1 MDIITLLMG
10 CLTLGLMVTTIYF
23 FGKTSKDG
31 ALLLHNQHALMLA
44 ENKLTDQALHINHL
58 EQQVV
63 QMTTVLEQERK
74 QHAQRLSFLEET
86 KQQLKHEFQSLA
98 HTILEDKSKRFTDQ
112 NKQNIEGLLTPLREQ
127 IKDFEKKVHDV
138 YEKESR
144 DRLSL
149 AQEITQLK
157 TLNQQMSIDAV
168 NLTSA
173 LKGESKTQ
181 GIWGEM
187 ILERVLEKSGLV
199 KDREYT
205 VQMHLHNDQGRAYQ
219 PDVIVHLPE
228 NKDIIIDAKV
238 SLNAYERFCSHKNE
252 SDQQAH
258 VQALRNHI
266 KILSDKD
273 YQKLVE
279 IKTLD
284 FVLMFIPI
292 EGALSLA
299 MQYDPELFSEALARN
314 IVMVTPSTLLAT
326 LRTIENIWRFE
337 YQNRH
342 AQQIAT
348 KAGDLYDKFVAF
360 VEDLDDLGR
369 KLQSCVATYDKTH
382 NKLSSGKGNLI
393 KRAEDLKALG
403 IKNSKH
409 LNVET
414 VEAYEV

>member
-1 MDIITLLMG
+1 MTTIIL
-10 CLTLGLMVTTIYF
+10 LGLLCAGLAGYVV
-23 FGKTSKDG
+23 
-31 ALLLHNQHALMLA
+31 LLR
-44 ENKLTDQALHINHL
+44 EKLLK
-58 EQQVV
+58 V
-63 QMTTVLEQERK
+63 QTLLEQERK
-74 QHAQRLSFLEET
+74 QHLEKLSFLEET
-86 KQQLKHEFQSLA
+86 KGQLKHEFQTLA

-112 NKQNIEGLLTPLREQ
+112 NKQNLEGMLNPLREQ

-149 AQEITQLK
+149 AQEIIQLK

-168 NLTSA
+168 KLTSA
-173 LKGESKTQ
+173 LKGENKTQ

-187 ILERVLEKSGLV
+187 ILERVLEKSGLI

-205 VQMHLHNDQGRAYQ
+205 VQVNLQNAEGKQYQ

-238 SLNAYERFCSHKNE
+238 SLNAYERYCSHENDLDKKLAI
-252 SDQQAH
+252 DAH
-258 VQALRNHI
+258 LVSLRNHI

-273 YQKLVE
+273 YHKLVN

-284 FVLMFIPI
+284 FVLMFVPI
-292 EGALSLA
+292 EPALTIA
-299 MQYDPELFSEALARN
+299 MQHDPELFNEALTKN
-314 IVMVTPSTLLAT
+314 IVMVTPTTLLAT

-360 VEDLDDLGR
+360 VEDLDDLGK
-369 KLQSCVATYDKTH
+369 KLQSCVATYDKSY
-382 NKLSSGKGNLI
+382 NKLSTGKGNLV

-409 LNVET
+409 LT
-414 VEAYEV
+414 LEAQEEYEV

>member
-1 MDIITLLMG
+1 MDIMTLIIGGLSLGLIITL
-10 CLTLGLMVTTIYF
+10 IYYH
-23 FGKTSKDG
+23 GKTSKEA
-31 ALLLHNQHALMLA
+31 ALLVMRHHALTVS
-44 ENKLTDQALHINHL
+44 ENLVTHQSAHIKQL

-63 QMTTVLEQERK
+63 QLTTLLEQERK
-74 QHAQRLSFLEET
+74 QHTERILFLEET
-86 KQQLKHEFQSLA
+86 KQQLKHEFQNLA
-98 HTILEDKSKRFTDQ
+98 QTILEDKSKRFTDQ
-112 NKQNIEGLLTPLREQ
+112 NKQNMEGMLTPLREQ
-127 IKDFEKKVHDV
+127 IKEFEKKVHDV

-149 AQEITQLK
+149 TQEIIQLK
-157 TLNQQMSIDAV
+157 TLNQQMSLDAV

-199 KDREYT
+199 KGREYT
-205 VQMHLHNDQGRAYQ
+205 VQVHLHNEQGRAYQ

-238 SLNAYERFCSHKNE
+238 SLNAYERYCSGQNE
-252 SDQQAH
+252 SDKLAH
-258 VQALRNHI
+258 VAAIRNHI
-266 KILSDKD
+266 KVLSDKD
-273 YQKLVE
+273 YHKLVD

-292 EGALSLA
+292 EGALSFA
-299 MQYDPELFSEALARN
+299 CQVDAELFSEALTRN

-348 KAGDLYDKFVAF
+348 KAGDLYDKFVGF

-369 KLQSCVATYDKTH
+369 KLQGCVATYDKAQ

-409 LNVET
+409 LNVAA
-414 VEAYEV
+414 VEEYEI